1 MFCKG
6 DDGMIFTLLELSHRL
21 YWSAICAAKWVS
33 AVVVAES
40 FDVIFSRFKFGT
52 CISLC
57 STVAALRFA
66 LDVVDMLTADIF
78 FEA

>member
-40 FDVIFSRFKFGT
+40 FGT